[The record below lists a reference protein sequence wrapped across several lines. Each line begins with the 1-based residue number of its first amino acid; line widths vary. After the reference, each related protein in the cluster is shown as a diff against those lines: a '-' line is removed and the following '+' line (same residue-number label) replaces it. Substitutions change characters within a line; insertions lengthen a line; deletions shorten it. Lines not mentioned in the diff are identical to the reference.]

1 MFKQRTGL
9 ENFELYRLFSDN
21 IYKCRKI
28 VANAVLSVIHICS
41 DNCAL
46 QKPVQAFRGLIFL
59 SCYPVE
65 TCVDQKFLKHFVF
78 IALSAA
84 VKKTSPFT

>member
-1 MFKQRTGL
+1 M
-9 ENFELYRLFSDN
+9 
-21 IYKCRKI
+21 YKESGQLR
-28 VANAVLSVIHICS
+28 SVSNICS

-46 QKPVQAFRGLIFL
+46 QKPVQAFRGLIL

-65 TCVDQKFLKHFVF
+65 TCVDQKFLKHLVF

-84 VKKTSPFT
+84 VKNTFYIGGDFCRYFHEMDKKLVDMHG